1 MVPGPARLAVERR
14 RSAGGTVWSARQSIC
29 LSVISSIRPSIRHIL
44 LSVRVS
50 VISVYPSVSP
60 SVSLSVGPS
69 VRSSVRLSACTPIR
83 LSVCPSACPSVRRR
97 SRPSVRSSVRLSFC
111 LSVRSSVRLSVCPF
125 LRPSVRLSICP
136 SVRPSVFSLSF
147 CLSVCLS
154 VRQSVRLS
162 VCRSAVTELHR
173 YLPADPL
180 SRDHL
185 PADPLSRDHHRRPDG
200 LRSESLLK
208 KLARHGRAAYNA
220 PALLSQLSATSS
232 GHAVLNS
239 SNSRVFISEPTAR
252 KDIIQSGVHKQLPS
266 ESASQ
271 TAVRDWAIARDLQ
284 TLRWSV

>member
-1 MVPGPARLAVERR
+1 MVPEPARLAVERR
-14 RSAGGTVWSARQSIC
+14 RSAGGAVWSARQSIC

-60 SVSLSVGPS
+60 SVSLFVGPS
-69 VRSSVRLSACTPIR
+69 VRSSVRLSVCTPVR
-83 LSVCPSACPSVRRR
+83 LSVCPSVR
-97 SRPSVRSSVRLSFC
+97 
-111 LSVRSSVRLSVCPF
+111 LSVRSSTEPSVRSFV
-125 LRPSVRLSICP
+125 RPSVHL
-136 SVRPSVFSLSF
+136 SVRPSVRFSVCPSVF
-147 CLSVCLS
+147 PSVCLS
-154 VRQSVRLS
+154 VSRS

-220 PALLSQLSATSS
+220 PALRSQLSATSS

-239 SNSRVFISEPTAR
+239 SNSRVFSSEPTAR